1 MPKKQ
6 KDGRYRAK
14 VTPAPGEKP
23 VYVSARTLRELNE
36 KKEYVRQ
43 HYRDGVRPREITF
56 HKLIIE
62 WFETIKLP
70 RIKAPSTAKN
80 YRNVINNH
88 LLPYFPEQQ
97 LLRAVRRADLQR
109 CLDAAA
115 GMSQIIPSLT
125 LSVMRHAIHYAISE
139 NMLDVDITAALLLP
153 QHSTPAEKTA
163 FTPAQEERLL
173 TAAAASPDGL
183 MIYLLYY
190 LGCRRGE
197 MLGLQWGDFNWQT
210 KMVHIQRSVDFSAS
224 GKSSVSVIR
233 ETKTAAG
240 DRWVPIPD
248 DLAEIL
254 LPLRALPHLLLI
266 HDATGSPLS
275 SNRFRVRW
283 NHLMQDAGFTTVSQR
298 YLDRRAR
305 LLASGKSCKA
315 PNIAYDYDLQIT
327 PHSFRHNYITACVVA
342 GIPPEV
348 TMRIVGHRDYQT
360 TINVYTHLQEEQKKQ
375 AAVSLAGVL
384 RSKGCQK
391 VASTPTI

>member
-70 RIKAPSTAKN
+70 RIKAPSTVKN
-80 YRNVINNH
+80 YRNAINNH

-115 GMSQIIPSLT
+115 GMSYIVPSIT
-125 LSVMRHAIHYAISE
+125 LSVMRHAVHYAISE
-139 NMLDVDITAALLLP
+139 GMLDVDITAALMLP
-153 QHSTPAEKTA
+153 ETTPPAEKVA
-163 FTPAQEERLL
+163 FTPAQEDRLL
-173 TAAAASPDGL
+173 ATAAASPDGL

-210 KMVHIQRSVDFSAS
+210 QMVHIQRSVDFTAS
-224 GKSSVSVIR
+224 GKSSASVLHSKR
-233 ETKTAAG
+233 NGTA
-240 DRWVPIPD
+240 RSLP
-248 DLAEIL
+248 AEIL
-254 LPLRALPHLLLI
+254 GPAGRACDH
-266 HDATGSPLS
+266 
-275 SNRFRVRW
+275 
-283 NHLMQDAGFTTVSQR
+283 
-298 YLDRRAR
+298 
-305 LLASGKSCKA
+305 
-315 PNIAYDYDLQIT
+315 
-327 PHSFRHNYITACVVA
+327 
-342 GIPPEV
+342 
-348 TMRIVGHRDYQT
+348 
-360 TINVYTHLQEEQKKQ
+360 
-375 AAVSLAGVL
+375 
-384 RSKGCQK
+384 
-391 VASTPTI
+391 